1 MFSEILESST
11 GRSVIGMS
19 LLFAWVYISDYF
31 EVIPFVAMT
40 VQVLVQFIFSR
51 DVVVLFVRNYH
62 QTTGNTRSV
71 YMGKDGY
78 IYIV

>member
-40 VQVLVQFIFSR
+40 VQVLVGLFFCR
-51 DVVVLFVRNYH
+51 DVVLFVRNIIDT
-62 QTTGNTRSV
+62 TTGNTRSV

>member
-31 EVIPFVAMT
+31 DVIPFVAMT
-40 VQVLVQFIFSR
+40 VQILVRLFIFFPRRRRLPIIST
-51 DVVVLFVRNYH
+51 
-62 QTTGNTRSV
+62 TTGNTRSV

-78 IYIV
+78 IFIV

>member
-40 VQVLVQFIFSR
+40 VQVLVGLFFSR
-51 DVVVLFVRNYH
+51 DVVVSFS
-62 QTTGNTRSV
+62 QTIDTTTGNTRSV

>member
-31 EVIPFVAMT
+31 EVIPLLAMT
-40 VQVLVQFIFSR
+40 IQVLVRFASTSPLR
-51 DVVVLFVRNYH
+51 
-62 QTTGNTRSV
+62 T
-71 YMGKDGY
+71 KD
-78 IYIV
+78 IL